1 VLSRIAEALYWVGR
15 YTERAEDTAR
25 ILDVH
30 YHLLLEDRWVVE
42 AAACAALLEVMGIA
56 PDDERVAASGVADS
70 DAVTRILAFDPDY
83 PGSIVG
89 SITAAWRNARG
100 ARDAISSEM
109 WECLNATHEA
119 LQSGHA
125 QAQAQGAYSFF
136 RWVKERTAMF
146 AGLAASTMSR
156 DDGWRFL
163 LLGQSLERV
172 DMTARLLSA
181 RYSESWGEAG
191 WVTTLQSCSAYEA
204 YLHTYQRAV
213 DVSLAA
219 EFLVLDRL
227 FPRSVFSS
235 LRRAEECLAELLP
248 ASGRVGLDDHARR
261 CLGQARTELEFC
273 TIDDLTDDLPGHL
286 YRLQQHCF
294 EAGKAI
300 ASRYF
305 RENAPLEWST

>member
-30 YHLLLEDRWVVE
+30 YHLLLEDRWIDE
-42 AAACAALLEVMGIA
+42 AAACAALVEVMGL
-56 PDDERVAASGVADS
+56 DDERADTTDS
-70 DAVTRILAFDPDY
+70 EAVTRILAFDRDY
-83 PGSIVG
+83 PGSIV
-89 SITAAWRNARG
+89 SSMTAAWRNARG

-119 LQSGHA
+119 LGAGPALDGDQSTYA
-125 QAQAQGAYSFF
+125 FF
-136 RWVKERTAMF
+136 RWVKERAATF
-146 AGLAASTMSR
+146 GGLADSTMSR

-163 LLGQSLERV
+163 LLGRSLERV

-181 RYSESWGEAG
+181 RFSETWGEAA

-204 YLHTYQRAV
+204 YLRTYQRTV

-227 FPRSVFSS
+227 FPRSVFSALS
-235 LRRAEECLAELLP
+235 TAETCLAELGP
-248 ASGRVGLDDHARR
+248 ASGRAGLGDAARR
-261 CLGQARTELEFC
+261 SLGQARTELEFC
-273 TIDDLTDDLPGHL
+273 TVDDLADDLPGRLH
-286 YRLQQHCF
+286 RLQQHCSD
-294 EAGKAI
+294 AGAAI
-300 ASRYF
+300 AQRYF
-305 RENAPLEWST
+305 RETAPMEWA